1 MAVEE
6 EVMKKPIPKNDY
18 HLKNGSGPGHMQPR
32 AGRSDMTPAPREY
45 RWQETLGR
53 DPYYEADRDSDLNS
67 IGGTMWES
75 TAYV

>member
-6 EVMKKPIPKNDY
+6 EITTKPASKNDLY
-18 HLKNGSGPGHMQPR
+18 LKNGSGAGHKPY
-32 AGRSDMTPAPREY
+32 AGRSDMTPAEY
-45 RWQETLGR
+45 RWLETLGR
-53 DPYYEADRDSDLNS
+53 EPYYEPDRDSDINS

>member
-6 EVMKKPIPKNDY
+6 DGMRKPIQKNDH
-18 HLKNGSGPGHMQPR
+18 HLKNGAGAGHH
-32 AGRSDMTPAPREY
+32 SDMTSAEY
-45 RWQETLGR
+45 RWLETLGR
-53 DPYYEADRDSDLNS
+53 EPYYEPDRDSDVNS